1 MLPKDDAQGD
11 TAYGDAPTEMLP
23 TDAAHG
29 HCPRMLPTEMLD
41 DPKGGSFQMLFDSFD
56 LFLGNTS
63 CKEMGKKLS
72 DLIKVGDHIKYNA
85 ILIKS
90 DKPLER
96 DIRYLATAVVFAS
109 TQTLMR
115 TRDIPGMAP
124 KVTQV
129 AQLEPGKVKN
139 FHTVTGLMAK
149 TKVTDQEKKLIAD
162 LEAGDKKGSHLQIE
176 IDSDDEIEVLP
187 TNSTNKATPSA
198 SGSEMSSVNA
208 ELEALIK
215 QFNIKDLRKL
225 LMTYMTHLAGVT
237 GSTRQKIN
245 LTPIAS
251 GVKLDKGLASV
262 EKLFIAVG
270 KKCQLDPKGMKVG
283 QVFLSQAQVK
293 NILAKGILGPD
304 HIERAGQKEQKTEVV
319 KATVATPTVA
329 KPTAAKPTVAKPV
342 AAKPA
347 DPLSLIGPDKL
358 RKLLRSY
365 MELLKQGTTLEDIA
379 KAQELPAAKVKE
391 LLVDVTA
398 RCKAAP
404 MVEGRRSGF
413 KLLSFFV
420 NSTWVAK
427 ICTSGLT
434 E

>member
-1 MLPKDDAQGD
+1 
-11 TAYGDAPTEMLP
+11 
-23 TDAAHG
+23 
-29 HCPRMLPTEMLD
+29 
-41 DPKGGSFQMLFDSFD
+41 
-56 LFLGNTS
+56 
-63 CKEMGKKLS
+63 
-72 DLIKVGDHIKYNA
+72 
-85 ILIKS
+85 
-90 DKPLER
+90 
-96 DIRYLATAVVFAS
+96 
-109 TQTLMR
+109 
-115 TRDIPGMAP
+115 
-124 KVTQV
+124 
-129 AQLEPGKVKN
+129 
-139 FHTVTGLMAK
+139 
-149 TKVTDQEKKLIAD
+149 
-162 LEAGDKKGSHLQIE
+162 
-176 IDSDDEIEVLP
+176 
-187 TNSTNKATPSA
+187 
-198 SGSEMSSVNA
+198 MSSVNA

-225 LMTYMTHLAGVT
+225 LMTYMTHLAGMT

-304 HIERAGQKEQKTEVV
+304 HIERAGQKEQKTEVAKTTV
-319 KATVATPTVA
+319 ATPTAAKATVATPAAA
-329 KPTAAKPTVAKPV
+329 KPTAAKPTVAKPEV
-342 AAKPA
+342 AKPA

-365 MELLKQGTTLEDIA
+365 MELLKQATTLEDIA

>member
-1 MLPKDDAQGD
+1 
-11 TAYGDAPTEMLP
+11 
-23 TDAAHG
+23 
-29 HCPRMLPTEMLD
+29 
-41 DPKGGSFQMLFDSFD
+41 
-56 LFLGNTS
+56 
-63 CKEMGKKLS
+63 
-72 DLIKVGDHIKYNA
+72 
-85 ILIKS
+85 
-90 DKPLER
+90 
-96 DIRYLATAVVFAS
+96 
-109 TQTLMR
+109 
-115 TRDIPGMAP
+115 MAP

-139 FHTVTGLMAK
+139 FHTVTGLMGK

-304 HIERAGQKEQKTEVV
+304 HIERAGQKTEVA
-319 KATVATPTVA
+319 KATVVT
-329 KPTAAKPTVAKPV
+329 PTAAKATVTKPEVAKPEV
-342 AAKPA
+342 AKPA